1 MNEVPKRKIL
11 ILDDDKIQH
20 LLFRKRV
27 AQLKSEVELMFFE
40 DAVSAL
46 NFLESSPPDVVISD
60 INLNKMDGWQF
71 LEEIYKADFKGKFY
85 LLSGSVYPNDRRR
98 ANDDSRV
105 SGFFEKPIQESD
117 LISILG
123 M

>member
-1 MNEVPKRKIL
+1 MNEFPRRKIL

-27 AQLKSEVELMFFE
+27 GLLKSEVDLFFFE
-40 DAVSAL
+40 DAFSAL
-46 NFLESSPPDVVISD
+46 NFIQSTPPDVVISD

-71 LEEIYKADFKGKFY
+71 LEEIHRSDFKGKFY
-85 LLSGSVYPNDRRR
+85 LLSGSIYPNDRHR
-98 ANDDSRV
+98 ANDDSRI

-117 LISILG
+117 LIFILG